1 MKALQRAQGFT
12 LVEAVIVMVITG
24 ILAGMVAVFL
34 KTPVQNYVDTAARGD
49 MTDVADLALRRITRE
64 LRLALPNS
72 ILVSADRRTLQ
83 FQLTKI
89 GGRYIDISDSP
100 PPSLLPLDFSPTASL
115 QFDIAGAAPTGRQA
129 ILVNDWIAVF
139 NIGVAPADARSFGN
153 IARVTA
159 VNGTRITLANN
170 PFAAQAPSMQSPTN
184 RFQVVSGT
192 VTYVC
197 APAAGGGGTLIRSF
211 STQIF
216 GLNGL
221 GAPPFGTPATL
232 AGLVSGCGFDYVV
245 LANTNTALVGVSLT
259 LTRNNGESISLVRQV
274 HVDNTP

>member
-1 MKALQRAQGFT
+1 MKAPQRAQGFT

-34 KTPVQNYVDTAARGD
+34 KTPVQNYVDTAARGE

-83 FQLTKI
+83 FQLTKT

-100 PPSLLPLDFSPTASL
+100 PPALLPLDFSPAASL
-115 QFDIAGAAPTGRQA
+115 QFDIAGAAPSGNQQ
-129 ILVNDWIAVF
+129 ILPNDWIAVF
-139 NIGVAPADARSFGN
+139 NIGTAPADVRTFGN
-153 IARVTA
+153 VARVTA
-159 VNGTRITLANN
+159 VNGTRITLASN
-170 PFAAQAPSMQSPTN
+170 PFAAQSPSMQSPTN

-197 APAAGGGGTLIRSF
+197 TPVAGGGGTLIRSF
-211 STQIF
+211 SNQIF

-221 GAPPFGTPATL
+221 GAPQFGAPATL
-232 AGLVSGCGFDYVV
+232 AGLVAGCGFDYVV

-259 LTRNNGESISLVRQV
+259 LARSNGESISLVRQV